1 MTVVFGIILA
11 LIALIFLAVGY
22 MALVGGLR
30 QKKRCS
36 AAAAGIVARMHTSE
50 QSRGRGKGSVTIY
63 TPEFHFSV
71 DGRTHTHK
79 ASFGS
84 MRREYQEG
92 QTVTICYDPAD
103 PACCYVADDPNTSS
117 QGGIMCLIIGLLLA
131 VGAVAA
137 FI

>member
-36 AAAAGIVARMHTSE
+36 ASAPGKVALMHTS
-50 QSRGRGKGSVTIY
+50 QQARGRGKGSVTIY
-63 TPEFHFSV
+63 IPEFHFTV
-71 DGRTHTHK
+71 DGKTHTHK

-84 MRREYQEG
+84 MRREFKEG
-92 QTVTICYDPAD
+92 QAVIVCYDPAD
-103 PACCYVADDPNTSS
+103 PDYCYVADDPNTSF
-117 QGGIMCLIIGLLLA
+117 QGGVMCLVIGVLLA
-131 VGAVAA
+131 IGAVAA
-137 FI
+137 FV